1 MACYAVSAHMSVLIM
16 VFRGGLCCWP
26 TLLAEVVSWSRHS
39 PQRQSPAGPSAYLSV
54 PLPTGG
60 AAAGVRGEAGF
71 RYDRGEEDGA
81 VSEAKDIRILWEK
94 HDDSEYRQRVTSEI

>member
-1 MACYAVSAHMSVLIM
+1 LVGGVVGGVEWPVMLVSAHMSVLIM

-26 TLLAEVVSWSRHS
+26 TLLAEVVIWSRHS

-60 AAAGVRGEAGF
+60 GAAGVRGGLVSDLA
-71 RYDRGEEDGA
+71 EERRM
-81 VSEAKDIRILWEK
+81 EW
-94 HDDSEYRQRVTSEI
+94 